1 MARDALTKSADE
13 LRGDIDQL
21 RDDVAAM
28 MRSVS
33 KLAGNGQKAGLD
45 RIMEAGGIVRDQVR
59 DVGARARETAMEQVE
74 AAEEKIVQN
83 PFASVLVAFGT
94 GLLLGKLFGRR

>member
-21 RDDVAAM
+21 RDDVAAL

-33 KLAGNGQKAGLD
+33 KLAGNGQRAGID
-45 RIMEAGGIVRDQVR
+45 RLMEAGSLMRDQVR
-59 DVGARARETAMEQVE
+59 EAGGRARDVALEQVE

-94 GLLLGKLFGRR
+94 GLLLGKVFGRR

>member
-1 MARDALTKSADE
+1 MARDTLAKSADE

-21 RDDVAAM
+21 RDDVAAL

-33 KLAGNGQKAGLD
+33 KLAGNGQRAGLD
-45 RIMEAGGIVRDQVR
+45 RLVEAGELMRDQVR
-59 DVGARARETAMEQVE
+59 EVGGRARDTAMEQVE